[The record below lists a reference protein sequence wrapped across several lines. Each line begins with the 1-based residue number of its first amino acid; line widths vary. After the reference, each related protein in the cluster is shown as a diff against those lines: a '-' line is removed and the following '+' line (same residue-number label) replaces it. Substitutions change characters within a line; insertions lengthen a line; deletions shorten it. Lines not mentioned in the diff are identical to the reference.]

1 MDYSYI
7 VEYATRQAILPLD
20 DYLGSTLA
28 ITDFDQDQIDSGKV
42 GGKLYGV
49 SLGSNSAA
57 MLINTAMWKEAGLAP
72 PDRNTTWDE
81 FIAGIKKLT
90 AAKIRGG
97 VHGASDGSGFQP
109 LFENWVRQHGK
120 EMFTPDGQLAYD
132 AKDVSDWF
140 ALWADIRK
148 SGGCVDPSEQA
159 LYTGTIETDP
169 FSRGKSAASFNNSN
183 QLLGYQ
189 KVNPD
194 PVVINNYPRLG
205 KDGKGGHYRK
215 ASMFFS
221 VSPDS
226 KDPKAA
232 AAFINYFVTNPDAA
246 KILGVERGVP
256 ASPKTRDAIAA
267 SLDPLSRMA
276 LEYVGGLGD
285 LAGPLPPAPP
295 RNAGEVG
302 VAFTNM
308 SQQVAF
314 EQVSPADAGPAFI
327 AQANDILKR
336 AT

>member
-1 MDYSYI
+1 
-7 VEYATRQAILPLD
+7 
-20 DYLGSTLA
+20 
-28 ITDFDQDQIDSGKV
+28 
-42 GGKLYGV
+42 
-49 SLGSNSAA
+49 
-57 MLINTAMWKEAGLAP
+57 
-72 PDRNTTWDE
+72 
-81 FIAGIKKLT
+81 
-90 AAKIRGG
+90 
-97 VHGASDGSGFQP
+97 
-109 LFENWVRQHGK
+109 
-120 EMFTPDGQLAYD
+120 
-132 AKDVSDWF
+132 
-140 ALWADIRK
+140 
-148 SGGCVDPSEQA
+148 
-159 LYTGTIETDP
+159 
-169 FSRGKSAASFNNSN
+169 
-183 QLLGYQ
+183 
-189 KVNPD
+189 
-194 PVVINNYPRLG
+194 
-205 KDGKGGHYRK
+205 
-215 ASMFFS
+215 MFFS

-256 ASPKTRDAIAA
+256 ASPKTRDAIAS